1 MSSDTAKLVLP
12 SRKKEPYVTVSC
24 PYVDCRVSI
33 EYLAPTKESVSTLPA
48 HVTTFSV
55 TCAACHRNFDPP
67 ASSKTLREIRA
78 QLQHGERG
86 SQKIRR
92 RIGTD
97 ENPLDMTYYDVLG
110 VPATATDVDI
120 KKAYRKMAI
129 KLHPDKNPNDPE
141 GEEKFKTL
149 GAAYHVLSD
158 RDLRHKYNEFG
169 PSTPGL
175 IDPDGVVDPEEVF
188 GGLFGGERFY
198 DIIGNISIGRD
209 LKEALQKDS
218 DELSAGAEGQEAPTK
233 GDKHLTPEQAE
244 AKKAEEEKQEK
255 EKEAQREKRVS
266 MLADKLAHKLSVY
279 VESVKTADDPAL
291 VEEVREGFQR
301 ITLLE
306 AEELK
311 KEKCVSLTDRA
322 VLAWSCYMPWALFMV
337 PNRGITRLPMAW
349 LGSLGGF
356 FHAASSSFHTVRE
369 TVSTFRAALDLKSV
383 FDELAKAEEEGI
395 TEERKKQLED
405 QAAEK
410 GLHALFKSAKLEIES
425 IIRDVCDRVLY
436 DTRLSRQTQKLRADA
451 LGIVGHVYVHV
462 QSDEDHP

>member
-1 MSSDTAKLVLP
+1 MVIQEQALGGARHIASCGEVCIQPPRRAPDKVGFFGTMSSDTAKLVLP
-12 SRKKEPYVTVSC
+12 SRKKEPYVAVSC
-24 PYVDCRVSI
+24 PYVDCRGSI
-33 EYLAPTKESVSTLPA
+33 EYLAPTKESVSSLPA

-218 DELSAGAEGQEAPTK
+218 DELSAGAEGQEAPTR

-244 AKKAEEEKQEK
+244 AKKAEEEKHEK
-255 EKEAQREKRVS
+255 EKEAEREKRVS

-301 ITLLE
+301 ITFLE

-311 KEKCVSLTDRA
+311 KEKCVSHTDRA
-322 VLAWSCYMPWALFMV
+322 VLAWSCCMPWALFMG
-337 PNRGITRLPMAW
+337 PNRGIIRLPMACW
-349 LGSLGGF
+349 VAWEDF
-356 FHAASSSFHTVRE
+356 FMPHRAR
-369 TVSTFRAALDLKSV
+369 STRCVKRYRRSV
-383 FDELAKAEEEGI
+383 QRW
-395 TEERKKQLED
+395 T
-405 QAAEK
+405 
-410 GLHALFKSAKLEIES
+410 
-425 IIRDVCDRVLY
+425 
-436 DTRLSRQTQKLRADA
+436 
-451 LGIVGHVYVHV
+451 
-462 QSDEDHP
+462 

>member
-244 AKKAEEEKQEK
+244 AKKAEEEKPEEGGNSGAAAPAVADGSVWDSIAQC
-255 EKEAQREKRVS
+255 EATGNWAINTGNGFSGGLQFTPSTWAAFGGTEYAPEAWQASRE
-266 MLADKLAHKLSVY
+266 
-279 VESVKTADDPAL
+279 
-291 VEEVREGFQR
+291 QQ
-301 ITLLE
+301 I
-306 AEELK
+306 
-311 KEKCVSLTDRA
+311 A
-322 VLAWSCYMPWALFMV
+322 VAQKV
-337 PNRGITRLPMAW
+337 
-349 LGSLGGF
+349 
-356 FHAASSSFHTVRE
+356 HAAQGWGAWPACTSK
-369 TVSTFRAALDLKSV
+369 L
-383 FDELAKAEEEGI
+383 
-395 TEERKKQLED
+395 
-405 QAAEK
+405 
-410 GLHALFKSAKLEIES
+410 GL
-425 IIRDVCDRVLY
+425 R
-436 DTRLSRQTQKLRADA
+436 
-451 LGIVGHVYVHV
+451 
-462 QSDEDHP
+462 